1 MNTFQY
7 ISIIVKDEFR
17 AIREEFVE
25 SKLLVLAFFV
35 ALFLIIFYLD
45 PFPSKHIYFATSY
58 PNSDWHNFVKKTTA
72 ALNEKGLEVT
82 LINTDGA
89 IDNVIRLNNPKDKA
103 NVAFTY
109 GAALNQDQ
117 IRGIYSLGSIF
128 YEPVWIFYR
137 KNKIHALKSMKDLA
151 SYKVGVGPAKSGSLM
166 IAKKLLLDLDVDI
179 TKNSNFISGSF
190 IDIHEQFLKGDLDA
204 IMIVSTY
211 LDPIVQNLLREPK
224 VALYSFSNAN
234 AYERKYN
241 YLEAVNIPAG
251 SIDLLNQIPPK
262 DIELISTT
270 ASLVVRK
277 DLHPDLQLALLMTI
291 KEVTRSSANLFF
303 AKRNEFPAYVDPSI
317 HISPVAQRFY
327 DYGPPHTAQYLPY
340 WLAGFFDRSWL
351 FILALFTIIYP
362 LTKLNIHLRKFRF
375 TLKERPHY
383 EELLE
388 MEKRLCTEKLS
399 QSEKQQF
406 LIDLDKMNKHAIEGG
421 VPVGE
426 EADYFNFLNAINL
439 MRIKIVSN

>member
-17 AIREEFVE
+17 AIREEFIE
-25 SKLLVLAFFV
+25 SKLLVASFFI
-35 ALFLIIFYLD
+35 ALFLVIFYLD

-58 PNSDWHNFVKKTTA
+58 PSSDWHNFVKKTTV
-72 ALNEKGLEVT
+72 ALNEKGLDVT
-82 LINTDGA
+82 LIDTDGA
-89 IDNVIRLNNPKDKA
+89 VDNVIRMNSLKDNV

-109 GAALNQDQ
+109 GAALNHDQ
-117 IRGIYSLGSIF
+117 IHGIYSLGSLF

-137 KNKIHALKSMKDLA
+137 KNKIHDLKSMKDLA
-151 SYKVGVGPAKSGSLM
+151 NYKVGLGPAKSGSFI
-166 IAKKLLLDLDVDI
+166 IAKKLLLDLNVDI
-179 TKNSNFISGSF
+179 TKNSNFVSSSF
-190 IDIHEQFLKGDLDA
+190 IDIHEKFLKGDLDA

-211 LDPIVQNLLREPK
+211 LDPIVQNLMREPK
-224 VALYSFSNAN
+224 VALYSFSNAS

-291 KEVTRSSANLFF
+291 KEVIRSSSNLFF

-317 HISPVAQRFY
+317 PISPIAQRFY

-340 WLAGFFDRSWL
+340 WLAGFVDRSWL
-351 FILALFTIIYP
+351 FILALFAIIYP

-375 TLKERPHY
+375 TLKEQPHY
-383 EELLE
+383 EELLA

-399 QSEKQQF
+399 EREKQQ
-406 LIDLDKMNKHAIEGG
+406 LLDDLDKMNKHAIEAG
-421 VPVGE
+421 VPIGD
-426 EADYFNFLNAINL
+426 EADHFSFLNAINL
-439 MRIKIVSN
+439 MRIKIASN

>member
-17 AIREEFVE
+17 AIREEFIE
-25 SKLLVLAFFV
+25 SKLLVIAFFV
-35 ALFLIIFYLD
+35 AVFLVIFYLD

-58 PNSDWHNFVKKTTA
+58 PSSDWHNFVKKTTV
-72 ALNEKGLEVT
+72 ALDEKGIDVT
-82 LINTDGA
+82 LIDTDGA
-89 IDNVIRLNNPKDKA
+89 VDNVIRLNDPKDKA
-103 NVAFTY
+103 NVAFSY
-109 GAALNQDQ
+109 GAALNHDQ
-117 IRGIYSLGSIF
+117 IHGIYSLGSLF

-137 KNKIHALKSMKDLA
+137 KNKIHDLKSMKDLA
-151 SYKVGVGPAKSGSLM
+151 NYKVGLGPAKSGSFM
-166 IAKKLLLDLDVDI
+166 IAKKLLLDLNVDI
-179 TKNSNFISGSF
+179 TKNSNFVSSSF
-190 IDIHEQFLKGDLDA
+190 VDIHKKFLKGDLDA
-204 IMIVSTY
+204 IIIVSTY
-211 LDPIVQNLLREPK
+211 LDPIVQNLMREPK

-291 KEVTRSSANLFF
+291 KEVIGSSSSLFF

-317 HISPVAQRFY
+317 PISPIARRFY

-340 WLAGFFDRSWL
+340 WLAGFFERSWL
-351 FILALFTIIYP
+351 LILALFAIIYP

-383 EELLE
+383 EELLA

-399 QSEKQQF
+399 EREKQQF
-406 LIDLDKMNKHAIEGG
+406 LDDLDKMNKHAIEAG

-426 EADYFNFLNAINL
+426 EVDHFNFLNAINL
-439 MRIKIVSN
+439 MRIKIASN

>member
-7 ISIIVKDEFR
+7 ISIIVKDEFK
-17 AIREEFVE
+17 AIREEFIE
-25 SKLLVLAFFV
+25 SKLLVIAFFV
-35 ALFLIIFYLD
+35 AVFLVIFYLD

-58 PNSDWHNFVKKTTA
+58 PSSDWHNFVKKTTV
-72 ALNEKGLEVT
+72 ALDEKGIDVT
-82 LINTDGA
+82 LIDTDGA
-89 IDNVIRLNNPKDKA
+89 VDNVIRLNNPKDKV
-103 NVAFTY
+103 NVAFSY
-109 GAALNQDQ
+109 GAALNYDQ
-117 IRGIYSLGSIF
+117 IHGIFSLGSLF

-137 KNKIHALKSMKDLA
+137 KNKINDLKSMKDLA
-151 SYKVGVGPAKSGSLM
+151 NYKVGLGPAKSGSFT

-179 TKNSNFISGSF
+179 TKNSNFVSSSF
-190 IDIHEQFLKGDLDA
+190 VDIHKKFLKGDLDV
-204 IMIVSTY
+204 IIIVSTY
-211 LDPIVQNLLREPK
+211 LDPIVQNLMREPK
-224 VALYSFSNAN
+224 VALYSFSNAK

-291 KEVTRSSANLFF
+291 KEVIGSSSSLFF

-317 HISPVAQRFY
+317 PISPIARRFY

-340 WLAGFFDRSWL
+340 WLAGFFERSWL
-351 FILALFTIIYP
+351 LILALFAIIYP

-383 EELLE
+383 EELLV

-399 QSEKQQF
+399 QIEKQQF
-406 LIDLDKMNKHAIEGG
+406 LNDLDKMNKHAIEVG

-426 EADYFNFLNAINL
+426 EADHFNFLNAINL
-439 MRIKIVSN
+439 MRIKIASN